1 MNELKV
7 GSKVTSV
14 SVSLNEDMSTKEI
27 KIEINKVLGVS
38 DNFYCLDDNYF
49 TKISRTKTFSVGYS
63 ALEKVRIGEESSK
76 TMIGIFG
83 KFRMSIDSTSS
94 IKVIENKINREF
106 NKWVS
111 EKVGV
116 YGMAKD
122 VLIKLDSKESK

>member
-1 MNELKV
+1 MSELKV

-14 SVSLNEDMSTKEI
+14 SVSLNEDMSTKEV

-38 DNFYCLDDNYF
+38 NNFYCLDDDYF

-63 ALEKVRIGEESSK
+63 RLEKVRIGEESSK
-76 TMIGIFG
+76 TMISIFG

-106 NKWVS
+106 NKWVN
-111 EKVGV
+111 EKIGV
-116 YGMAKD
+116 YGRAKD
-122 VLIKLDSKESK
+122 IVIKLENKSR